1 LKQAIKS
8 GFLNNY
14 EYHPK
19 ILYFDNE
26 SLGKYRHF
34 YYTNKK
40 QLEEKNFETLKE
52 IKNLTSR
59 IAGSSTSKVNEI
71 KESLTRRKDN
81 FKTIVYCSPGN
92 YNDNV
97 FKYDTKHIEYVSEEI
112 SKIDKVRLRM
122 VRSQVDG
129 EERQKILTD
138 FKKGELNTLV

>member
-1 LKQAIKS
+1 DIFKYRLGISATPFRRDVQETKKLIDFFDGIIFSYSLKQAIKS

-71 KESLTRRKDN
+71 KESLTR
-81 FKTIVYCSPGN
+81 
-92 YNDNV
+92 
-97 FKYDTKHIEYVSEEI
+97 
-112 SKIDKVRLRM
+112 
-122 VRSQVDG
+122 
-129 EERQKILTD
+129 
-138 FKKGELNTLV
+138 